1 MISDRSLARVV
12 EALRNP
18 LDGERLVRANVLGA
32 VDEFCSRL
40 FEELDYRREASNCET
55 FATLYG
61 PDGSFAQ
68 DVPSPGLKI
77 PELEKD
83 LCSRRVLVMEWVE
96 GERLAPSPDATE
108 DLPLVEMG
116 ISATLLQL
124 LGTGVMHTDPHG
136 GNLLKG
142 PQMEAGSRRA
152 DRALRQLVYLDFG
165 LVAEV
170 PLQVREGLV
179 CAVMFMVQ
187 KRWADVAGLFNRL
200 MLLPDWVLADADTL
214 ENFTHDIQLAAKEAL
229 QFPEANEEKE
239 VPSLRFAAL
248 LEQLALLAPRY
259 EFQLPPYFLNNARAL
274 GCLEGNGA
282 AFAAPGI
289 FKTLRAR
296 DFMNHQLFN
305 GLNQSGT
312 ELKLAV
318 AVVPS
323 LREFL
328 ANPMPGIETDGA
340 NPALFVWKN
349 GKYAKVPTITDL
361 SEKQHLVVMAE
372 TLPQVNEAL
381 QAIDNNK
388 LMDPAVSKLP
398 RCAFVWVNDGHLQ
411 SLQHCCSPNA
421 LWKTRRMA
429 RTVDPSFNIL
439 EKVYPFALDRLLS
452 NPSNSHVLTSTLHRL
467 CEDEMGRLSIAKADE
482 LVASAARL
490 SGKRKRTIVM
500 DSLRTKGGRQFFVK
514 LFGSDWVR
522 WSKGLLRP
530 RDPSRAEVQAVA
542 AGKKCCIDQPS
553 DPTGEEFIS
562 LLATALDTSF
572 RRVEAEMTSLLLRP
586 LWRLAAAK
594 RTMEGICFAKAVCI
608 SSIDRIWNQWTEQ
621 VPKVRRLREDEVLPE
636 EAVVAGTAKEAEPP
650 KQKALPK
657 AKVEPKSSQAKKSSK
672 KNDLQDWSRR
682 SLAMLNEMGWSGSGK
697 P

>member
-274 GCLEGNGA
+274 GCLEG
-282 AFAAPGI
+282 
-289 FKTLRAR
+289 
-296 DFMNHQLFN
+296 
-305 GLNQSGT
+305 
-312 ELKLAV
+312 
-318 AVVPS
+318 
-323 LREFL
+323 
-328 ANPMPGIETDGA
+328 
-340 NPALFVWKN
+340 
-349 GKYAKVPTITDL
+349 
-361 SEKQHLVVMAE
+361 
-372 TLPQVNEAL
+372 
-381 QAIDNNK
+381 
-388 LMDPAVSKLP
+388 
-398 RCAFVWVNDGHLQ
+398 
-411 SLQHCCSPNA
+411 
-421 LWKTRRMA
+421 MA